1 MRVTEGYFFTPS
13 KRVTSPTWGP
23 PLPCKQALRPENNL
37 LDLHNYS
44 HHAHPHPIIANYA
57 FYILFLVFI
66 LLGYGTSVRQ
76 MMLNL
81 YDLGMV
87 TTGFAYFSFDITID
101 SCKGDDG
108 RDKDACEAFEG
119 IMDISNYIPAT
130 PEYKAFEKKVRQK
143 MPLFAGL
150 GYHMPPDEEVS

>member
-1 MRVTEGYFFTPS
+1 MYRNVIFLPLLSGL
-13 KRVTSPTWGP
+13 P
-23 PLPCKQALRPENNL
+23 PLLGIPHRHVNRPLGGNSL
-37 LDLHNYS
+37 LNLHNYS

-57 FYILFLVFI
+57 LYIHFLVFI

-87 TTGFAYFSFDITID
+87 TTGFAYFTFDITID
-101 SCKGDDG
+101 SCKGNDG

>member
-1 MRVTEGYFFTPS
+1 
-13 KRVTSPTWGP
+13 
-23 PLPCKQALRPENNL
+23 
-37 LDLHNYS
+37 
-44 HHAHPHPIIANYA
+44 
-57 FYILFLVFI
+57 
-66 LLGYGTSVRQ
+66 

-87 TTGFAYFSFDITID
+87 TTGFAYFTFDITID
-101 SCKGDDG
+101 TCKGDDG

-130 PEYKAFEKKVRQK
+130 PKYKAFEKKVRQK